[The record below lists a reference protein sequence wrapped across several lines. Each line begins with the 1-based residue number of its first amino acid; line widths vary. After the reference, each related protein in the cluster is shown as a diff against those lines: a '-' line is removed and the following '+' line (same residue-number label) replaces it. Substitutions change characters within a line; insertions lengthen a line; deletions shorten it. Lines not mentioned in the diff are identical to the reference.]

1 MSTCTARVLAKNMD
15 GAWKVLDHMKSASIA
30 VNAMSCSIQLKHLM
44 AHSLQRDINRV
55 CDLVLETED
64 NALLSCAVEVNA
76 RGLQPGPVTSECMT
90 EVLVMNGQ
98 PDEALEL
105 IHRHAELLH
114 QHRDLTTVLK
124 ASPRRGVPRT
134 SSARARR

>member
-1 MSTCTARVLAKNMD
+1 
-15 GAWKVLDHMKSASIA
+15 MKSVNIT
-30 VNAMSCSIQLKHLM
+30 VNAMSCSILLKHLM
-44 AHSLQRDINRV
+44 AHSPQRDVNRV

-90 EVLVMNGQ
+90 EDLAMNWQ

-105 IHRHAELLH
+105 IHRHADSEETRPH
-114 QHRDLTTVLK
+114 INTV
-124 ASPRRGVPRT
+124 T
-134 SSARARR
+134 